1 MTRFVGI
8 CQYDGTLFSGFQFQ
22 KNARSVQDELEK
34 ALKSFSNLSSRVN
47 CAGRT
52 DKGVHALSQIFDFS
66 VENPSRNINWI
77 AAFNSSLP
85 DDLAVTHVEEA
96 DSNFHARFSAYERS
110 YVYLIKVG
118 EIRSTFL
125 RNYVYHVS
133 KPIDLKL
140 LSKELKGI
148 IGTHDFSAFRSSQCS
163 AKDPVKTISKASFE
177 ERDNLICIEFSANA
191 FLHNMIRIL
200 IGTLV
205 ENSTNADSEYT
216 ITDIISS
223 KDRALAGKTAP
234 ANGLYFLG
242 AKYKDIQ
249 NTNIPFKKFF
259 DSL

>member
-1 MTRFVGI
+1 M
-8 CQYDGTLFSGFQFQ
+8 
-22 KNARSVQDELEK
+22 A
-34 ALKSFSNLSSRVN
+34 AL
-47 CAGRT
+47 
-52 DKGVHALSQIFDFS
+52 
-66 VENPSRNINWI
+66 
-77 AAFNSSLP
+77 NSSLP
-85 DDLAVTHVEEA
+85 DDLVITHIEEV
-96 DSNFHARFSAYERS
+96 DPNFHARFSAYERS

-118 EIRSTFL
+118 ETRSAFL
-125 RNYVYHVS
+125 RNYVYYVS
-133 KPIDLKL
+133 KPINLKV
-140 LSKELKGI
+140 LSQELKEI

-163 AKDPVKTISKASFE
+163 AKDPVKTISKAGFE

-205 ENSTNADSEYT
+205 EISTNSDTEYT
-216 ITDIISS
+216 ITDIIIS
-223 KDRALAGKTAP
+223 KDRTLAGKTAP